1 MSWEPWRNATHDK
14 RFATDHYSWMFVLL
28 PGGNSAVLIK
38 NSLQLISN
46 IRGITVLDITPLHHV
61 DELPFSK

>member
-1 MSWEPWRNATHDK
+1 
-14 RFATDHYSWMFVLL
+14 L
-28 PGGNSAVLIK
+28 PDSSNTVLIK

-46 IRGITVLDITPLHHV
+46 IRGITVLDITALHHV